1 MRPVLQALLLVL
13 FTHLGCAAVQA
24 QERTGVILV
33 LDYSGSM
40 GAVSSD
46 PNSLRIDRL
55 RDYVGDLTRNYM
67 TNRFA
72 GPLRVVRFG
81 VRPNGNCS
89 GFRLLDRPVGPFG
102 AQSMTDV
109 SALLAED
116 PYGQTPLSDAAILAV
131 EEADRMIRAD
141 EADDVRLIVITD
153 MEDTCEN
160 GKRVAAEDVTDDLL
174 CEQANRVTA
183 RLDEVSAA
191 LLRDLGDRALPND
204 AVKIEYVVS
213 LLAESNDQKIQAFV
227 DCLPQPT
234 PIVRYPF
241 PDPLPPVPPIPSP
254 PPPPAPIPPPPSPPP
269 PPEPLPSPP
278 PAPEPVP
285 VPLAAALTV
294 VGVLDAPD
302 SLGRRLPAPM
312 LRVSIGGQVID
323 TRLDPVTYER
333 AITDVPAGS
342 SVGLSLDGPGLPVD
356 VKVTVTGDQRV
367 EIPWR
372 LPVLRVEPDLSVEQS
387 MPADVTLTLETAG
400 TDLEIA
406 LAGERQFPLMA
417 GDYVLTTRRPGYL
430 DETVSV
436 TLPLQDQ
443 TVTVPIPRR
452 LRAFPLHVDYSV
464 EDPGRDLAPM
474 TRPEL
479 VLLSD
484 RAAPISLQDGDVV
497 DLQAGSVY
505 SYRLTVGTQTLRTGP
520 VHDGGPVAPEA
531 LSVLVIPPQLVLGA
545 REIGDWSVQNTDTG
559 SAFAVTGQVVT
570 ETVPPGEYRIL
581 FNGGNVC
588 DENGTLSLNFGERLV
603 IDATAGSPET
613 CK

>member
-1 MRPVLQALLLVL
+1 M
-13 FTHLGCAAVQA
+13 
-24 QERTGVILV
+24 
-33 LDYSGSM
+33 
-40 GAVSSD
+40 
-46 PNSLRIDRL
+46 
-55 RDYVGDLTRNYM
+55 
-67 TNRFA
+67 
-72 GPLRVVRFG
+72 
-81 VRPNGNCS
+81 
-89 GFRLLDRPVGPFG
+89 
-102 AQSMTDV
+102 
-109 SALLAED
+109 
-116 PYGQTPLSDAAILAV
+116 
-131 EEADRMIRAD
+131 
-141 EADDVRLIVITD
+141 
-153 MEDTCEN
+153 
-160 GKRVAAEDVTDDLL
+160 
-174 CEQANRVTA
+174 
-183 RLDEVSAA
+183 
-191 LLRDLGDRALPND
+191 
-204 AVKIEYVVS
+204 
-213 LLAESNDQKIQAFV
+213 
-227 DCLPQPT
+227 
-234 PIVRYPF
+234 
-241 PDPLPPVPPIPSP
+241 
-254 PPPPAPIPPPPSPPP
+254 
-269 PPEPLPSPP
+269 
-278 PAPEPVP
+278 
-285 VPLAAALTV
+285 PLAAALTV

-323 TRLDPVTYER
+323 TRLDPVTHER
-333 AITDVPAGS
+333 AIIDVPAGS

-484 RAAPISLQDGDVV
+484 RGAPISLQDGDVV

-520 VHDGGPVAPEA
+520 VHDGGPAAPEA

-588 DENGTLSLNFGERLV
+588 DENGTLSLTFGERLV